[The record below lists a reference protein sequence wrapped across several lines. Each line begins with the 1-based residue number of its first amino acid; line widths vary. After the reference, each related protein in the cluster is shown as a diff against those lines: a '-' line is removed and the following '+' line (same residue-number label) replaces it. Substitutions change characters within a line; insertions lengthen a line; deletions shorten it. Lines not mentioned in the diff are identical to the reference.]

1 MLLRTAGCIASR
13 YKMQNSPVIVICAL
27 VALVLF
33 VTGVVIGTQDEKRA
47 YPFLVSSCIIYA
59 SIVGVELLFGQ

>member
-1 MLLRTAGCIASR
+1 
-13 YKMQNSPVIVICAL
+13 MQNSPVIVICAL